1 MLTYPS
7 GAAARLV
14 RTSALARVAR
24 LGGPSDTLLE
34 EAFGVKSYA
43 ATAVGFVPVDER
55 DVARFVLGVR
65 PPMDPEKSERRLAK
79 ALRKADAAPGS
90 PDLDVV
96 RDAEGGSHERR
107 RLFGRRR

>member
-1 MLTYPS
+1 M
-7 GAAARLV
+7 
-14 RTSALARVAR
+14 AR
-24 LGGPSDTLLE
+24 LGGRPSDTLLE
-34 EAFGVKSYA
+34 ETFGVKSYA

-90 PDLDVV
+90 
-96 RDAEGGSHERR
+96 ARR
-107 RLFGRRR
+107 PGRRTGCRG